1 MNEIVQEL
9 PQSWERRVKRLQ
21 VERLSEKMSGNPPNH
36 LLIQRISSSARN
48 QEGAISTRK
57 NSTSSKVWSEQ
68 LRMQEEFGHF
78 QWILT
83 QQICHLGWI
92 QPNLHWSKDSHCWG
106 VIPESSEIDQYLH
119 ILRSFSEFSAGFEL
133 TELGARWRAVTSSPG
148 RWTS

>member
-57 NSTSSKVWSEQ
+57 NSTSSKV
-68 LRMQEEFGHF
+68 
-78 QWILT
+78 
-83 QQICHLGWI
+83 
-92 QPNLHWSKDSHCWG
+92 
-106 VIPESSEIDQYLH
+106 
-119 ILRSFSEFSAGFEL
+119 
-133 TELGARWRAVTSSPG
+133 
-148 RWTS
+148 